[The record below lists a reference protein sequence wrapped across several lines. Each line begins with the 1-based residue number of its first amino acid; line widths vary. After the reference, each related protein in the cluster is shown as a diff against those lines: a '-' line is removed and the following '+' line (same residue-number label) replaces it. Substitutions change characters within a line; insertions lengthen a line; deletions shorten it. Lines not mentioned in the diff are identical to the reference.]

1 MESGCGSRGVCNI
14 CPIISR
20 RSIGFTA
27 RLKRVCGP
35 GTMSSGRIG
44 RWRSRL
50 QVHRQTLQ
58 VTQVCSSECKEMV
71 SLQKEI
77 YICAVPGGVLCLS
90 RGEGKGAINPKERK
104 YILHVC
110 PTGTDPARQRKA
122 LSGSVSTPMPA
133 RHRAISVPVF
143 SGQASSSP
151 WPQLRHS
158 MEMQMVCGS
167 GTACGRCPWT
177 TGHGTPIPDSAG
189 WQRTC
194 APPSP
199 FCVCGHLLS
208 APWQSAGRCPEPEPG
223 VVRCRGREAWQ
234 DRNTRFSSPCARGGC
249 RLGQSLGG
257 RSLPPA
263 RCRACLGRCQ
273 AGRRGGA
280 VSSVD

>member
-1 MESGCGSRGVCNI
+1 M
-14 CPIISR
+14 
-20 RSIGFTA
+20 
-27 RLKRVCGP
+27 
-35 GTMSSGRIG
+35 
-44 RWRSRL
+44 
-50 QVHRQTLQ
+50 
-58 VTQVCSSECKEMV
+58 
-71 SLQKEI
+71 
-77 YICAVPGGVLCLS
+77 
-90 RGEGKGAINPKERK
+90 
-104 YILHVC
+104 
-110 PTGTDPARQRKA
+110 
-122 LSGSVSTPMPA
+122 
-133 RHRAISVPVF
+133 
-143 SGQASSSP
+143 
-151 WPQLRHS
+151 QL
-158 MEMQMVCGS
+158 VCGS

-177 TGHGTPIPDSAG
+177 TSHRTPTPDSAG

-273 AGRRGGA
+273 SGRRGGA
-280 VSSVD
+280 VSSVDRGMTGRARDQASTSASTWRHTQPRDTKTPAPVGPQAP